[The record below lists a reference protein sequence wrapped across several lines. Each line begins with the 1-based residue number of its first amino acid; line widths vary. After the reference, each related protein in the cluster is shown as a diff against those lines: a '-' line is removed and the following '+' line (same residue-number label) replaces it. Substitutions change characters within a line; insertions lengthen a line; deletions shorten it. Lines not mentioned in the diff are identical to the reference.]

1 MTDAEFHQQQLE
13 HQEYLES
20 IRNISKDM
28 NSNHGKMVGVATWI
42 RDYAKTTS
50 DKELGIER
58 LLEVLE
64 EYNAIERRIK

>member
-1 MTDAEFHQQQLE
+1 MTAEEFHQQQLE

-20 IRNISKDM
+20 IRSIKNDM
-28 NSNHGKMVGVATWI
+28 NSNHGKMVGVATWV
-42 RDYAKTTS
+42 RDYAKTAS

>member
-1 MTDAEFHQQQLE
+1 MTAEEFHQQQLE

-20 IRNISKDM
+20 IRSIKNDM
-28 NSNHGKMVGVATWI
+28 NSNHGKMVGVATWV
-42 RDYAKTTS
+42 RDYAKAAS

>member
-1 MTDAEFHQQQLE
+1 MTAEEFHQQQLE

-20 IRNISKDM
+20 IRSIKNDM

-42 RDYAKTTS
+42 RDYAKTAS

-64 EYNAIERRIK
+64 EYSAIERRIK